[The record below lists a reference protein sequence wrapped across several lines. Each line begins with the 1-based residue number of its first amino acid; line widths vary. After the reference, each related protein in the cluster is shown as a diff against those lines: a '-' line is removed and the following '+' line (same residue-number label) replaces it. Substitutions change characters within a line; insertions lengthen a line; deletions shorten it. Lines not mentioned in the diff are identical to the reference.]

1 MIVPRGRGVRGAAT
15 ALSGPR
21 HPSASHRAGPGRI
34 GWIIVCDQMKDM
46 LMSFNC
52 RWDRGD
58 AVDDCLSL
66 FLPGFRE
73 SALRASRATVG
84 APLQAAGGRATAVKL
99 QTNGRANVKMMIDL
113 AGNFA
118 SISPS
123 FIILSG
129 FETTPF

>member
-1 MIVPRGRGVRGAAT
+1 
-15 ALSGPR
+15 
-21 HPSASHRAGPGRI
+21 
-34 GWIIVCDQMKDM
+34 
-46 LMSFNC
+46 MSLNC
-52 RWDRGD
+52 RRYRVD
-58 AVDDCLSL
+58 ADEDCFSL

-99 QTNGRANVKMMIDL
+99 QTNGRANVKMMIDQ

-123 FIILSG
+123 FIILRG